1 MKIVKTFVI
10 VIVLALFADI
20 DLAEERLYEIGQRLE
35 EEEPKAA
42 ARERNLCFVLKVDR
56 KTSEQE
62 FIKIQD
68 WSKICMR

>member
-42 ARERNLCFVLKVDR
+42 AREGTQPLLCPQ
-56 KTSEQE
+56 S
-62 FIKIQD
+62 
-68 WSKICMR
+68 

>member
-10 VIVLALFADI
+10 VIVLVLFADI

-42 ARERNLCFVLKVDR
+42 RERNLCFVLKVDR

-62 FIKIQD
+62 FIRIQD

>member
-20 DLAEERLYEIGQRLE
+20 DLAAERLYEIGQRLE

-42 ARERNLCFVLKVDR
+42 REGTQPLLCPQ
-56 KTSEQE
+56 S
-62 FIKIQD
+62 
-68 WSKICMR
+68 